1 MRVYPGSHSLHPPH
15 PAAALAADW
24 DTLWLFLL
32 PRNDGLVWRL
42 NASLQTVGW
51 ELTTATWGGYGRK
64 VRQGGGYLDGTGGS
78 SGSEAIRFPLLPSHN
93 SLPSP
98 TIT

>member
-64 VRQGGGYLDGTGGS
+64 VGGGEDGS
-78 SGSEAIRFPLLPSHN
+78 SRLRHGAATDARWGKGAVISMAPAAA
-93 SLPSP
+93 
-98 TIT
+98 